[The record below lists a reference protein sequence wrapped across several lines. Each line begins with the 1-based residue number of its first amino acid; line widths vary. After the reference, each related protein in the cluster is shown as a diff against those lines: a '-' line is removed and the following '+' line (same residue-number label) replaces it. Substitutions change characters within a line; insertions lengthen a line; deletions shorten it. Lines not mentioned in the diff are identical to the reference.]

1 MRLNWRNV
9 TSEEAGPQGSKYA
22 VPTNHEHAGHV
33 SKSQRK
39 YKVRFRRDRGATR
52 ATKSRPPGLRSISSA
67 VLEVDHAVPVS
78 TADAARRQV
87 ENQPQGSVLQSDQ
100 LDARR
105 PEATGMDLELGTV
118 EGASLLYAFS
128 TEHRW
133 DEDQGDP
140 TITWEPCTSPMGDDS
155 PSRRHVGFTDS
166 RLRDADGFS
175 TTVMLETPSVSST
188 NQQSPQL
195 SFQADIL
202 PNIPCELPAAGA
214 WSGERTSERRFY
226 LQYYIEK
233 VVPRLMPLWNTP
245 DNPFLCIVIPAST
258 ESEILMQAIMAL
270 SSHQLSLQRGRAL
283 DHLLNPPGDEYN
295 GLKAL
300 RHKQKVLT
308 LLREN
313 LAKPDL
319 LRDDATLAACMLMQ
333 TFEVLHSGTSGWDH
347 WLKGATLFIQLRG
360 KLESDLKDSN
370 SWVRLAKC
378 VVAIETFA
386 ATSTRFDLLVAEQY
400 WNIYR
405 RLRQDDLRQVA
416 LGRISGL
423 KEDPDDEH
431 FQKLVGCPVVVVYSL
446 GRMVM
451 LAQSREET
459 EATSNMQNDA
469 EWHSTWS
476 IESVKLEDLL
486 LRWRPR
492 SGSQPDEKH
501 LAEAF
506 RHAAL
511 VFYYRKIRK
520 LDYCH
525 ETVQY
530 HVRQTFINLESLTP
544 SSYIEGI
551 ALWPTMMAALAINEN
566 DAAMAKKAIKR
577 IRGMSSHVRD
587 PLYQNAEEA
596 LKLLWTKRRES
607 KTWEER
613 IGVDWNELSEEMDW
627 KWCWV

>member
-1 MRLNWRNV
+1 M
-9 TSEEAGPQGSKYA
+9 
-22 VPTNHEHAGHV
+22 
-33 SKSQRK
+33 
-39 YKVRFRRDRGATR
+39 
-52 ATKSRPPGLRSISSA
+52 
-67 VLEVDHAVPVS
+67 
-78 TADAARRQV
+78 
-87 ENQPQGSVLQSDQ
+87 
-100 LDARR
+100 
-105 PEATGMDLELGTV
+105 
-118 EGASLLYAFS
+118 
-128 TEHRW
+128 
-133 DEDQGDP
+133 
-140 TITWEPCTSPMGDDS
+140 
-155 PSRRHVGFTDS
+155 
-166 RLRDADGFS
+166 
-175 TTVMLETPSVSST
+175 
-188 NQQSPQL
+188 
-195 SFQADIL
+195 
-202 PNIPCELPAAGA
+202 
-214 WSGERTSERRFY
+214 
-226 LQYYIEK
+226 
-233 VVPRLMPLWNTP
+233 
-245 DNPFLCIVIPAST
+245 

-270 SSHQLSLQRGRAL
+270 SSHQLSLQQGRAL

-423 KEDPDDEH
+423 KEYPDDEH

-459 EATSNMQNDA
+459 EATSNMQSDA

-476 IESVKLEDLL
+476 IESLKLEDLL
-486 LRWRPR
+486 LRRRPR
-492 SGSQPDEKH
+492 SQSLPDEKY
-501 LAEAF
+501 LADAF

-530 HVRQTFINLESLTP
+530 HVRQTFTNLESLTP

-551 ALWPTMMAALAINEN
+551 ALWPTMMAATSIDDSN
-566 DAAMAKKAIKR
+566 DSAMAKKAIRR
-577 IRGMSSHVRD
+577 IRGMSRNVKD

-596 LKLLWTKRRES
+596 LKLLWSRRRAS

-613 IGVDWNELSEEMDW
+613 IGVDWNELSEEMNW